1 MTKVLQN
8 CYNQYGVSGNTGEET
23 RADMDKMLDV
33 EQMIYPSAV
42 VEHPRR
48 RRSKG
53 QVRRAARAARAAGLA
68 VPIILFAG
76 LLVFA
81 LFGHSAVQSKV
92 KKVTVKRDG
101 VSAQIETFD
110 STVAD
115 VIGETGVVLAEHD
128 RVIPDEKTLLG
139 DDATV
144 VVERGRE
151 VTVVDGIKEPEKV
164 ITYEG
169 TVGDLLEEQQIDVR
183 NTDEVSAPQ
192 ESEVV
197 QGMTVQIDRITKE
210 QKTRTQEVPF
220 ETEYRESSDL
230 YIGEEKVTQ
239 EGVNGVR
246 TIVEEIVF
254 KNGEETGRSVI
265 SDTVTTAPV
274 NRVITKGTKEK
285 PATVAQTQ
293 PAPVQTPAQEPVQ
306 EPAAQEEP
314 APDANTVTLPNGDVV
329 HCSNVI
335 SGTSTAY
342 THTGSRTATGVWP
355 SVGTISVD
363 PKVIPLGSR
372 LYVSGY
378 GYGIAQDTGGAI
390 KGNIVDVFFDTEQEC
405 INWGRRN
412 VTIYVLD

>member
-1 MTKVLQN
+1 
-8 CYNQYGVSGNTGEET
+8 
-23 RADMDKMLDV
+23 MDKKLDV

-42 VEHPRR
+42 VVQPRPRR
-48 RRSKG
+48 KKG
-53 QVRRAARAARAAGLA
+53 QVRRAVRVARTAGLA
-68 VPIILFAG
+68 VPILLFAG

-110 STVAD
+110 NTVEE

-128 RVIPDEKTLLG
+128 RVIPDAKAQIS

-144 VVERGRE
+144 VVERGME
-151 VTVVDGIKEPEKV
+151 VTVVDGKKEPEKV
-164 ITYEG
+164 IAYEG
-169 TVGDLLEEQQIDVR
+169 TVGDLLEDQEIEVTK
-183 NTDEVSAPQ
+183 TDEVSAPQ
-192 ESEVV
+192 ETRVV

-220 ETEYRESSDL
+220 ETEYKESSDL

-239 EGVNGVR
+239 EGANGVR
-246 TIVEEIVF
+246 TIVEEVVY
-254 KNGEETGRSVI
+254 KNGEETNRSVI

-274 NRVITKGTKEK
+274 NRVIAKGTKET
-285 PATVAQTQ
+285 PAPVAQTQ
-293 PAPVQTPAQEPVQ
+293 PAPVQTPVQ
-306 EPAAQEEP
+306 EPAKEPEQEPAPQEEP
-314 APDANTVTLPNGDVV
+314 AQDANTVTLPNGDVV

-335 SGTSTAY
+335 NGTSTAY

-355 SVGTISVD
+355 AVGTISVD

-372 LYVSGY
+372 LYVTGY

-405 INWGRRN
+405 INWGRRG